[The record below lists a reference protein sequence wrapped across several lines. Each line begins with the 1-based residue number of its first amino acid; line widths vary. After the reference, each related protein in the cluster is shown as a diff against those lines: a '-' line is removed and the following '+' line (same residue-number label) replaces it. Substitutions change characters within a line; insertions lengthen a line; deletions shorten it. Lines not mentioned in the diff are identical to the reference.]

1 MWKQAGKIVFLRV
14 PRQARF
20 RSFGIVPVDVPRG
33 AASLGAACT
42 GPVVPAT
49 LARFAS
55 LRSIEDPMES
65 NMLQQQLTDLTARE
79 EALRGYL

>member
-14 PRQARF
+14 PRQAGF
-20 RSFGIVPVDVPRG
+20 RSFGIVSVGVPRG
-33 AASLGAACT
+33 TATFGAICT

-49 LARFAS
+49 LACFAP
-55 LRSIEDPMES
+55 LRPIEDPMES

-79 EALRGYL
+79 DALRGYL